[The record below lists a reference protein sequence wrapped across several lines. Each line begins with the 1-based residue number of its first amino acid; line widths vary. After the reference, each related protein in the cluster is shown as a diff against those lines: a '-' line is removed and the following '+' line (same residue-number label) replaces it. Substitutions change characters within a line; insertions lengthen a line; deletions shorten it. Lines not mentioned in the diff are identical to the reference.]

1 MVRTNSVLT
10 LIICIA
16 IPLVAGSVS
25 GMLTSKTDGWYDS
38 LTRPSFNPPGYLFGI
53 LWPVLYILMGISLYL
68 IWKSQP
74 GNLRTMAL
82 WVFAIQ
88 MILNFLWSFIFFR
101 FHRIG
106 WAFAEILLVWISI
119 VVMIIVFYKISRT
132 AGLLQIP
139 YLLWVTFASIL
150 NGSYWLLNK

>member
-53 LWPVLYILMGISLYL
+53 VWPVLYILMGISLYL

-74 GNLRTMAL
+74 GHLRTMAL

-106 WAFAEILLVWISI
+106 LAFAEILLVWISI

>member
-53 LWPVLYILMGISLYL
+53 VWPVLYILMGISLYL

-82 WVFAIQ
+82 CVFAIQ